1 MSVTNATVDNS
12 IQLEV
17 TKETYDNQM
26 ARLYKILL
34 DDRSHEKT
42 IKDKLFELSSERR
55 QLKRCGLGDLLVKQQ
70 SIQEKVSSFI
80 TSLDYQPEE
89 V

>member
-1 MSVTNATVDNS
+1 MSLANEAVDSS
-12 IQLEV
+12 IQFEV

-34 DDRSHEKT
+34 DDRRHEKV

-55 QLKRCGLGDLLVKQQ
+55 RLKYCSLGDLLVRQQ
-70 SIQEKVSSFI
+70 SIEQAVSTFI
-80 TSLDYQPEE
+80 ISLLAMA
-89 V
+89 

>member
-1 MSVTNATVDNS
+1 MSLANEAVDSS
-12 IQLEV
+12 IQFEV

-34 DDRSHEKT
+34 DDRRHEKV

-55 QLKRCGLGDLLVKQQ
+55 RLKYCCLGDLLVRQQ
-70 SIQEKVSSFI
+70 SIGQAVSTFI
-80 TSLDYQPEE
+80 ISLLAMA
-89 V
+89 